1 MNDLSTDASPMVEAH
16 ALAFSRRDEPILRP
30 LDFHLAAGE
39 LSFVEGD
46 NGSGK
51 TTLLNI
57 LAGLL
62 RPSSGEV
69 RISGYEPGS
78 EGARA
83 ETRLLGH
90 QLGLKG
96 DLSARENLRVSI
108 GLYGC
113 RKGATVDQSLAE
125 VGLRGFEDEPIR
137 SLSAGQ
143 KKRVALAAL
152 NLGSARLWLLD
163 EPFANLD
170 RAGIDLVNAML
181 DQHLQ
186 RGGAA
191 LVTTHEAVSFRQ
203 EHTRKLRLNI

>member
-1 MNDLSTDASPMVEAH
+1 MSHFSTDARTLVEAH

-30 LDFHLAAGE
+30 LDFHLEAGE

-69 RISGYEPGS
+69 RISGYPPGTD
-78 EGARA
+78 GARA

-96 DLSARENLRVSI
+96 DLSARENLRVSV

-113 RKGATVDQSLAE
+113 RKGMTADLCLTE
-125 VGLRGFEDEPIR
+125 VGLRGFEDEPVR

-152 NLGSARLWLLD
+152 NLGNARLWLLD

-170 RAGIDLVNAML
+170 RTGIDLVNIML
-181 DQHLQ
+181 DRHLQ

-191 LVTTHEAVSFRQ
+191 LVTTHGAVSFRQ
-203 EHTRKLRLNI
+203 EEPRKLRLNL

>member
-1 MNDLSTDASPMVEAH
+1 MSNFSTAVDTIVEAH

-30 LDFHLAAGE
+30 LNFHFGAGE

-69 RISGYEPGS
+69 RISGHAPGTD
-78 EGARA
+78 GARA

-96 DLSARENLRVSI
+96 DLSARENLRVAM

-113 RKGATVDQSLAE
+113 RKGITAAQSLAE

-191 LVTTHEAVSFRQ
+191 LVTTHGAVSFRQ
-203 EHTRKLRLNI
+203 EQAHKLRLNV